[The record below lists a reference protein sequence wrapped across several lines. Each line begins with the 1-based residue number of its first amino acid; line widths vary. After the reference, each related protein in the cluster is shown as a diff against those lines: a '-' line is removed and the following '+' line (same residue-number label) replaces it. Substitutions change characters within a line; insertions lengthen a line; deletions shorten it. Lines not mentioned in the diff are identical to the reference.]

1 MSDKARKHFSPV
13 EKMIVLRKHLIER
26 VAVSDLCD
34 EYKIAPTVFYHWQK
48 QLFENGAAVFTN
60 GAKEKAKPTEQQQRI
75 AQLEQKLQRK
85 AEVLSELMEEHIAL
99 KKNLGGS

>member
-1 MSDKARKHFSPV
+1 MSDKARKHFSPA
-13 EKMIVLRKHLIER
+13 EKVVVLRKHLIER
-26 VAVSDLCD
+26 IAVSDLCD

-48 QLFENGAAVFTN
+48 QLFENGSAVFTN
-60 GAKEKAKPTEQQQRI
+60 GAKEKAKPTEQQHRI

-99 KKNLGGS
+99 KKNLGES